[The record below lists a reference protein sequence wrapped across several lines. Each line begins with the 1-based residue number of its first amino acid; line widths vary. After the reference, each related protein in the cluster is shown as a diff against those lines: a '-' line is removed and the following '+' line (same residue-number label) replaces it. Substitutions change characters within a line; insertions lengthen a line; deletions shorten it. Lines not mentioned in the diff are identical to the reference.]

1 MPRGLLFLCLVC
13 DKLDACE
20 AKREIATAPIPLPRN
35 DWNGGFPSCCPPRF
49 CLLSRPIP
57 LSFLPRRFAS
67 FTLLSFPRL
76 WPVFLCIFCI
86 CVSAFFI
93 FSRLCGLPALILGSQ
108 ASCLSIRR
116 TFSLVS
122 CAIHYV
128 CRAFQFCSPA
138 VCCSLR
144 FLLPSCFFFSLSA
157 PLFFLTSLVSSCS
170 FCRAPIYYLRSSVF
184 LLLCSFSF
192 SSFRPSSFLCHSPS
206 WGGDGGDGGKS
217 GAVLVRREGFVTRA
231 AGGSARISPRGTP
244 LADLRQ
250 GGSACGERTADT

>member
-1 MPRGLLFLCLVC
+1 MCF
-13 DKLDACE
+13 
-20 AKREIATAPIPLPRN
+20 LPRH
-35 DWNGGFPSCCPPRF
+35 

-57 LSFLPRRFAS
+57 LSFLPHRFAS
-67 FTLLSFPRL
+67 FALLSFPRL
-76 WPVFLCIFCI
+76 WPVFLCISCI
-86 CVSAFFI
+86 CVSAFSTF
-93 FSRLCGLPALILGSQ
+93 FRLCGLPALILGSQ

-170 FCRAPIYYLRSSVF
+170 FCRAPIFYLRSSVF

-192 SSFRPSSFLCHSPS
+192 SSCRSSSFLCHSPS
-206 WGGDGGDGGKS
+206 WGGVGGN
-217 GAVLVRREGFVTRA
+217 RELCSR
-231 AGGSARISPRGTP
+231 
-244 LADLRQ
+244 
-250 GGSACGERTADT
+250 GERDLSLGQLEGWPEFTLTEHL